1 MQCAN
6 TILMV
11 RPACFGFNRQTAITN
26 AFQQL
31 PQTIPTAAIQEKALQ
46 EFDSM
51 VAQLQQHNINVLVV
65 TDTQEPVKPDAVF
78 PNNWLGTTH
87 SGIIT
92 IFPMQA
98 ANRRT
103 EKRDDIL
110 VALTKKYTVTDVLDW
125 SEFEADGFYL
135 EGTGSM
141 VMDHDN
147 KIIYACLCDRTH
159 KSLLQKYAYYHH
171 YRVMAFTATDES
183 GFPIYHT
190 NVMLSVGQGFAVLA
204 EAAIKN
210 EFERVAVTQLLLATG
225 HIVIPLSTDQLKSF
239 AGNIL
244 QVHNTKGESIIVLSK
259 QALQSLTQEQVK
271 KLQQF
276 GKLLPI
282 SIPTIE
288 AVGGGGV
295 RCMMAEIFLSAL

>member
-65 TDTQEPVKPDAVF
+65 NDTQEPVKPDAVF

-92 IFPMQA
+92 LFPMQA
-98 ANRRT
+98 VNRRA

-159 KSLLQKYAYYHH
+159 KSLLQKYAHYHH

-295 RCMMAEIFLSAL
+295 RCMMAEIFLSIL

>member
-31 PQTIPTAAIQEKALQ
+31 PQTIPTAAMQEKALQ

-65 TDTQEPVKPDAVF
+65 NDTQEPVKPDAVF

-92 IFPMQA
+92 LFPMQA
-98 ANRRT
+98 VNRRA

-159 KSLLQKYAYYHH
+159 KSLLQKYAHYHH

-295 RCMMAEIFLSAL
+295 RCMMAEIFLSIL

>member
-31 PQTIPTAAIQEKALQ
+31 PQTTSAAAIQEKALQ
-46 EFDSM
+46 EFDAM
-51 VAQLQQHNINVLVV
+51 VAQLQQHHINVLVV
-65 TDTQEPVKPDAVF
+65 NDTEEPVKPDAVF

-92 IFPMQA
+92 LFPMQA
-98 ANRRT
+98 VNRRA

-110 VALTKKYTVTDVLDW
+110 LALTKKYTVTDVVDW

-159 KSLLQKYAYYHH
+159 KSLLQKYAQYHH
-171 YRVMAFTATDES
+171 YRVMPFTATDES
-183 GFPIYHT
+183 GLPIYHT

-210 EFERVAVTQLLLATG
+210 EFERVAVTQLLLTTG
-225 HIVIPLSTDQLKSF
+225 HIVIPLSMDQLRSF

-244 QVHNTKGESIIVLSK
+244 QVQTVNGESIIVLSK
-259 QALQSLTQEQVK
+259 QALQSLTTEQVK

-282 SIPTIE
+282 AIPTIE

-295 RCMMAEIFLSAL
+295 RCMMAEIFLNSL

>member
-1 MQCAN
+1 
-6 TILMV
+6 MV

-65 TDTQEPVKPDAVF
+65 NDTQEPVKPDAVF

-92 IFPMQA
+92 LFPMQA
-98 ANRRT
+98 VNRRA

-159 KSLLQKYAYYHH
+159 KSLLQKYAHYHH

-183 GFPIYHT
+183 DFPIYHT

-295 RCMMAEIFLSAL
+295 RCMMAEIFLSIL

>member
-65 TDTQEPVKPDAVF
+65 NDTQEPVKPDAVF

-92 IFPMQA
+92 LFPMQA
-98 ANRRT
+98 VNRRA

-159 KSLLQKYAYYHH
+159 KSLLQKYAHYHH

-204 EAAIKN
+204 EAN

-295 RCMMAEIFLSAL
+295 RCMMAEIFLSIL